1 MENCEIFGYLL
12 TSWDTSC
19 QATLKKDCL
28 AFLTYRDAIRIYGR
42 QDIKNIILHIK
53 KAFDM
58 ANVARKLKSI
68 KQLRE
73 ESVDDYYYRLLK
85 VAGMPTPDSESYIRE
100 QFLEG
105 LPRAVSK
112 SLLADTDCGL
122 TELLNKAR
130 LVHDSLMAEQGSN
143 QMHAVRTYVRQYVRT
158 YVRSN
163 HSESWSSG

>member
-1 MENCEIFGYLL
+1 M
-12 TSWDTSC
+12 T
-19 QATLKKDCL
+19 
-28 AFLTYRDAIRIYGR
+28 
-42 QDIKNIILHIK
+42 
-53 KAFDM
+53 
-58 ANVARKLKSI
+58 NVARKLKSL

-85 VAGMPTPDSESYIRE
+85 VAGKPTLYESYIRE

-130 LVHDSLMAEQGSN
+130 LVYYSLMAEQGSN
-143 QMHAVRTYVRQYVRT
+143 QMHDACT
-158 YVRSN
+158 
-163 HSESWSSG
+163 